1 MKKRN
6 EYTGKFINV
15 TEVDTIFR
23 TSDSIAYGVYKDE
36 EDKYYVDAYDGAES
50 IAKFLDSA
58 SSDSEAVKEA
68 QKYIDEIA

>member
-15 TEVDTIFR
+15 TKVDTIFR
-23 TSDSIAYGVYKDE
+23 TSDSIAYGVYKDSD
-36 EDKYYVDAYDGAES
+36 DKYYVDAYDGAYS